1 MEVSLPYGKSSIS
14 VEIPK
19 ECDVSVIRKSPMPLV
34 KSPIDEVRCAL
45 AQPDG
50 SSTLS
55 NAAQSSRNA
64 CILICDI
71 TRPVPNDILLGPI
84 VECLADSGIDAT
96 NILIL
101 VATGLHRPNLGA
113 ELEHLIGDPKIL
125 DAIRIENHHARRTSE
140 HVDLG
145 FTSKGTPVL
154 IDRRFLEADLKIV
167 TGLVEPHF
175 MAGYSGGRKVLAPG
189 IAHSDTIRTLHSAR
203 ILDDPNCRS
212 CHIENNPLHLEQLE
226 IVEMVRRH
234 SRSEIHAVNTVIDE
248 DRRVA
253 FVNFGDII
261 DSHQAAMEFADRY
274 CTVSV
279 NRKFDTVVTSAAGY
293 PLDQTYYQAIKGMV
307 TPLEILEKDGSLVFA
322 AQCKEGLGSDD
333 FRNSQR
339 CLLDEGPEAFLRR
352 ISAKSAA
359 DVDEWE
365 THMQIKAQSDFHIS
379 LFTDEMSEEDRQL
392 TGLDLPVSM
401 EDGIKT
407 ALSRSQTKSVA
418 VIPEGPYVV
427 PKFA

>member
-1 MEVSLPYGKSSIS
+1 MKVSLPYGKSSIS
-14 VEIPK
+14 VTLPDS
-19 ECDVSVIRKSPMPLV
+19 CDVSVIRKPPMPLLT
-34 KSPIDEVRCAL
+34 SPFDEVRKSFDHPVGSAPL
-45 AQPDG
+45 SAVAK
-50 SSTLS
+50 SST
-55 NAAQSSRNA
+55 NA

-71 TRPVPNDILLGPI
+71 TRPVPNSTLLGPL
-84 VECLADSGIDAT
+84 VECLMDSGIEAA

-101 VATGLHRPNLGA
+101 VATGLHRPNEGE
-113 ELEHLIGDPKIL
+113 ELEYLVGDRKIL
-125 DAIRIENHHARRTSE
+125 ETIHIENHHARRDSE

-145 FTSKGTPVL
+145 FTSEGTPVL
-154 IDRRFLEADLKIV
+154 IDRRFLEAELKIV

-212 CHIENNPLHLEQLE
+212 CHIKENPLHREQLE
-226 IVEMVRRH
+226 IVDMVRQH
-234 SRSEIHAVNTVIDE
+234 SRSEIYAVNTVIDE

-279 NRKFDTVVTSAAGY
+279 DRKFATVVTSAAGY

-307 TPLEILEKDGSLVFA
+307 TPLEILEKNGSLVFA
-322 AQCKEGLGSDD
+322 AECKEGLGSDE
-333 FRNSQR
+333 FRSSQR
-339 CLLDEGPEAFLRR
+339 SLLDEGPEAFLRR
-352 ISAKSAA
+352 ISAKPTA

-365 THMQIKAQSDFHIS
+365 THMQVKAQSDFHIS
-379 LFTDEMSEEDRQL
+379 LYTDELSEEDRKL
-392 TGLDLPVSM
+392 TGLDLPESM
-401 EDGIKT
+401 EEGLKT
-407 ALSRSQTKSVA
+407 ALSRSHTKRVA

-427 PKFA
+427 PKFV